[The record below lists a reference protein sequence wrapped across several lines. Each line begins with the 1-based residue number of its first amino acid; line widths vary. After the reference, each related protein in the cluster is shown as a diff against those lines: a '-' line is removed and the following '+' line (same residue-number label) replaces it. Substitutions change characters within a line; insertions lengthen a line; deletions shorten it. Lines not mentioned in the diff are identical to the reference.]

1 MAEVPDNV
9 VKVAKALAVVGLHDV
24 VFVGGATVPLLLSDP
39 AAVPA
44 RATVDVDVV
53 VDVSS
58 RARFYRIE
66 ASLREAGHAP
76 DPAGPICRWT
86 VDGVPVDL
94 MPTDASILGFSN
106 RWYPALV
113 ATARPHRIAPELE
126 ILVAD
131 PGMLLATKLEAYL
144 ERGAGDLMMSH
155 DLTDVVSLVEGRP
168 ELVDEVARLDEQVR
182 AFVRD
187 AIGRLLGDREM
198 RFALAGHLPPDAAS
212 QARAGVVLER
222 LHALA
227 TE

>member
-1 MAEVPDNV
+1 
-9 VKVAKALAVVGLHDV
+9 
-24 VFVGGATVPLLLSDP
+24 
-39 AAVPA
+39 
-44 RATVDVDVV
+44 
-53 VDVSS
+53 
-58 RARFYRIE
+58 
-66 ASLREAGHAP
+66 
-76 DPAGPICRWT
+76 
-86 VDGVPVDL
+86 

-187 AIGRLLGDREM
+187 AIGRLLGDGEM